1 MRWIVAILLL
11 CTPALAQEIAL
22 PPGDASQAPIVLVL
36 HGGGGTGAD
45 LRRRSGFDA
54 MASAAGVVAV
64 YPDAPGRVWNDGR
77 NPMNGRDDVARLL
90 ALVDD
95 LSARGIGDAR
105 RLYVIGHSNG
115 GGMAMRL
122 ACAAPG
128 RLSGIAIIATKT
140 LVAAPCPYADVPVP
154 ALFLH
159 GTEDPIAPQDGR
171 RATSPDRRVARL
183 AARIGEALSAAETL
197 ALWSRRDR
205 CTGERI
211 TEADPDPSDGV
222 TLRQHDFTG
231 CATPLRWIEM
241 LGAGH
246 GWPGATQRP
255 ALLRAEPEVRDID
268 AGAAALAFWFD

>member
-1 MRWIVAILLL
+1 MRWLLAL
-11 CTPALAQEIAL
+11 MLSTLPAMAQEIAL
-22 PPGDASQAPIVLVL
+22 PPGDAARAPLVLVL

-54 MASAAGVVAV
+54 LAAAAGVVAV

-77 NPMNGRDDVARLL
+77 DPSNGRDDVARLL

-95 LSARGIGDAR
+95 LAARGIGDAR

-122 ACAAPG
+122 ACEAPE
-128 RLSGIAIIATKT
+128 RLSGIAIVATKT
-140 LVAAPCPYADVPVP
+140 LVAAPCAHSDTPVP
-154 ALFLH
+154 ALFVH
-159 GTEDPIAPQDGR
+159 GTADPIAPHDGR
-171 RATSPDRRVARL
+171 RVASSDRRVARL

-197 ALWSRRDR
+197 ALWSRRNR

-211 TEADPDPSDGV
+211 TASDPDPGDGI
-222 TLRQHDFTG
+222 TLGLHDFTG
-231 CATPLRWIEM
+231 CAAPLRWIEM

-255 ALLRAEPEVRDID
+255 RLLRAEPEVRDIN

>member
-1 MRWIVAILLL
+1 MRWIVAFLLL
-11 CTPALAQEIAL
+11 ATPALADEVAL
-22 PPGDASQAPIVLVL
+22 PPGDASRAPIVLVL

-54 MASAAGVVAV
+54 LAAAAGVVAL

-77 NPMNGRDDVARLL
+77 NPLNTRDDVARLL

-122 ACAAPG
+122 ACEAPE
-128 RLSGIAIIATKT
+128 RLSGIAVIATKT
-140 LVAAPCPYADVPVP
+140 LVAAPCPQADAPVP

-159 GTEDPIAPQDGR
+159 GSEDSIAPQDGR
-171 RATSPDRRVARL
+171 RVTSPDARIARL
-183 AARIGEALSAAETL
+183 ARRIGEAFSAPETL
-197 ALWSRRDR
+197 ALWSRRNR
-205 CTGERI
+205 CGGERV
-211 TEADPDPSDGV
+211 TEADPDPTDSV

-231 CATPLRWIEM
+231 CAAPLRWIEM

-246 GWPGATQRP
+246 GWPGAARRP
-255 ALLRAEPEVRDID
+255 LLLRAEPEVRDVN
-268 AGAAALAFWFD
+268 AGAAALAFWFG